1 MYPAP
6 GAYPGTSPIPIPPS
20 SNPFSAI
27 RSYGN
32 QLSKGLSLGEFIGS
46 LWGVHVYARDFGKS
60 EVALARYLR
69 GVGFKALQRTQ
80 KIL

>member
-1 MYPAP
+1 MEINCP
-6 GAYPGTSPIPIPPS
+6 
-20 SNPFSAI
+20 
-27 RSYGN
+27 
-32 QLSKGLSLGEFIGS
+32 KGHPLGS
-46 LWGVHVYARDFGKS
+46 LWGVHVYAKDFGKN

>member
-1 MYPAP
+1 M
-6 GAYPGTSPIPIPPS
+6 I
-20 SNPFSAI
+20 
-27 RSYGN
+27 
-32 QLSKGLSLGEFIGS
+32 QLKLWKSTVQRLSLWEFIGS
-46 LWGVHVYARDFGKS
+46 LWGVHVYAKDFGKN